1 MDESLATSSRYSSL
15 MNRIACLLIVYLAI
29 IQSLRASDTNV
40 VYLMMDPIFHV
51 GKDAQAIATAEQ
63 MKRETN
69 SVESRPAELDPDG
82 NWGTVVD
89 GVQISIRLSTN
100 VFTLGQP
107 INATAL
113 VRNTTTNQVLL
124 PAPQYLSIKF
134 LVRDSKGNP
143 LPPPEPEKVLQ
154 ISGPPAL
161 GLPGHRQ
168 LRFADNLQRLYSLT
182 TPGIYHVS
190 AQDSLLVNPVTPG
203 NQVSSAEATIEIVD
217 KPY

>member
-1 MDESLATSSRYSSL
+1 
-15 MNRIACLLIVYLAI
+15 MNRIACLLIICFAI
-29 IQSLRASDTNV
+29 AESLHASDTNV
-40 VYLMMDPIFHV
+40 VYLMMDPVFHV
-51 GKDAQAIATAEQ
+51 GEEAQAIATAEQ

-89 GVQISIRLSTN
+89 GVQISVRLSTN

-107 INATAL
+107 INATVL

-134 LVRDSKGNP
+134 SVRDYKGNALTRP
-143 LPPPEPEKVLQ
+143 DLEKVLQ

-168 LRFADNLQRLYSLT
+168 LRFSDNLQRLYGLT
-182 TPGIYHVS
+182 NSGIYHVS
-190 AQDSLLVNPVTPG
+190 AQDNLLVNAVTPG
-203 NQVSSAEATIEIVD
+203 SRISSTEATFEIVD
-217 KPY
+217 KR